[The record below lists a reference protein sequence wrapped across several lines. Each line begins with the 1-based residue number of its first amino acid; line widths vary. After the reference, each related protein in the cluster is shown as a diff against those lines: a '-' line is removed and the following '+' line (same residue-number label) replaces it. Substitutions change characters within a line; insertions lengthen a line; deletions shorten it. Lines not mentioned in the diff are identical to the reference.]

1 MDLQA
6 QRPQTSSIQYILSP
20 QVLKRSLMIAL
31 VVGFVLSLVNQ
42 LDILLHEPMTLRIAA
57 KIFMNFLVPFIV
69 SSVSALLNRR

>member
-31 VVGFVLSLVNQ
+31 VVGFVL
-42 LDILLHEPMTLRIAA
+42 
-57 KIFMNFLVPFIV
+57 F
-69 SSVSALLNRR
+69 